1 MISGNE
7 TARIDTEY
15 ETMNNDK
22 RSEKMMTADGNVGNE
37 KEMSAWEQGLR
48 QLRQNRQAASTSEKN
63 DPHLTVPTQDLNRK
77 TAERKQEAGRLDG
90 DARDEALR
98 QYLWHWQREH
108 NVGLSEKNQNI
119 DELDA
124 TVLLQDDW
132 LSAQASLQG
141 DVAEADILKNQ
152 TVWLKSSNCQAK
164 QATEETDKA
173 ADESKEKVFDIPT
186 EVPVVVQVLK
196 PEVVTGKPVLCL
208 SERELLM
215 RLEQRLLPHL
225 TDAVNGMVRVA
236 MQKQIAVLTRELQQA
251 LSEETPD
258 LVQEVLEHNLKMV
271 LSEIRYELKFKR

>member
-1 MISGNE
+1 
-7 TARIDTEY
+7 
-15 ETMNNDK
+15 MNNDK

-225 TDAVNGMVRVA
+225 TDAVNGMVRLA